1 MTSVSWPLLWILPG
15 ITCQSTECFFPIITV
30 RLTSVNRNKILDLI
44 TYTRRQ
50 EPMGSC
56 QATSNYLSFLRP
68 ANRVKSIP
76 PKQGAATGL
85 FGLIFSCGS
94 RNEPLFL
101 PKKCLLDEGGER
113 EKVSPPGQQIALYT
127 ISVIMDS
134 TSPLEN

>member
-1 MTSVSWPLLWILPG
+1 
-15 ITCQSTECFFPIITV
+15 
-30 RLTSVNRNKILDLI
+30 
-44 TYTRRQ
+44 
-50 EPMGSC
+50 MGSC
-56 QATSNYLSFLRP
+56 QATSNCLSFLRP

-85 FGLIFSCGS
+85 FGLIFSSGS

-113 EKVSPPGQQIALYT
+113 EKVSPSGQQIALYT

-134 TSPLEN
+134 TTPLEN

>member
-1 MTSVSWPLLWILPG
+1 
-15 ITCQSTECFFPIITV
+15 
-30 RLTSVNRNKILDLI
+30 
-44 TYTRRQ
+44 
-50 EPMGSC
+50 MGSC
-56 QATSNYLSFLRP
+56 QATSNCLSFLRP

-85 FGLIFSCGS
+85 FGLIFSSGS

-101 PKKCLLDEGGER
+101 PKKFLLDEGGER

-134 TSPLEN
+134 TTPLEN